1 MRPQFFRDDRTQA
14 RPHIVR
20 VQIRIEAGLRE
31 VAGQHV
37 VIGRTVITIAVTIG
51 IILVLSIEAI
61 NFFKEVSVIDF
72 FTDTQWTPLFT
83 EKHFG
88 ILPLLSGTLLTSL
101 IAIIFAVPVGL
112 SISIYISEYA
122 PRSFRKTIK
131 PALELLAAVPSVVYG
146 FFALTVVTPF
156 LQTFIPGLSGFN
168 SLSAG
173 LVMGIMIIP
182 FISSLSED
190 ALHAVPNSLREA
202 AYGMGSTRLQNA
214 FRVMVPAASSGII
227 VSIILAI
234 SRAIG
239 ETMIVAIAAGQQ
251 PRLTLD
257 PTVPVETITAYIV
270 QVSLGDVQHGSLEY
284 RTIFAAGITLF
295 AFTFILNTV
304 SYRIRKKF
312 REKYE

>member
-1 MRPQFFRDDRTQA
+1 MR
-14 RPHIVR
+14 
-20 VQIRIEAGLRE
+20 RIKEL
-31 VAGQHV
+31 
-37 VIGRTVITIAVTIG
+37 VIEKTLFSSALVTILVTLG
-51 IILVLSIEAI
+51 IILVLSVEAI
-61 NFFKEVSVIDF
+61 NFFREVSIVDF

-88 ILPLLSGTLLTSL
+88 ILPLLSGTLLTSF
-101 IAIIFAVPVGL
+101 IAILFAVPVGL

-156 LQTFIPGLSGFN
+156 LQSFIPGLSGFN

>member
-1 MRPQFFRDDRTQA
+1 MRK
-14 RPHIVR
+14 
-20 VQIRIEAGLRE
+20 LKE
-31 VAGQHV
+31 VAIEKTLLV
-37 VIGRTVITIAVTIG
+37 SALVTIAVTLG

-61 NFFKEVSVIDF
+61 NFFRVVPITDF
-72 FTDTQWTPLFT
+72 LTDTQWTPLFT

-88 ILPLLSGTLLTSL
+88 ILPLLSGTLLTSF
-101 IAIIFAVPVGL
+101 IAIAFAVPVGL

-122 PRSFRKTIK
+122 PKSFRKTIK
-131 PALELLAAVPSVVYG
+131 PALELLAAVPTVVYG

-156 LQTFIPGLSGFN
+156 LQSFIPGLSGFN

-202 AYGMGSTRLQNA
+202 SYGMGSTKLQTA
-214 FRVMVPAASSGII
+214 FKVLVPAASSGII

-270 QVSLGDVQHGSLEY
+270 QVSLGDVGHGTLEY
-284 RTIFAAGITLF
+284 QTIFAAGITLF
-295 AFTFILNTV
+295 IFTFFLNTL
-304 SYRIRKKF
+304 SYRLRKKF
-312 REKYE
+312 AEKYE

>member
-1 MRPQFFRDDRTQA
+1 MRK
-14 RPHIVR
+14 IKES
-20 VQIRIEAGLRE
+20 IIEKTLFSSAF
-31 VAGQHV
+31 
-37 VIGRTVITIAVTIG
+37 ITIAVTAG
-51 IILVLSIEAI
+51 IIAVLSLETVR
-61 NFFKEVSVIDF
+61 FFSEVSIIDF

-88 ILPLLSGTLLTSL
+88 ILPLLSGTLLTSF
-101 IAIIFAVPVGL
+101 IAIIFALPIGL
-112 SISIYISEYA
+112 SISIYLSEYA
-122 PRSFRKTIK
+122 PDGFRKTVK
-131 PALELLAAVPSVVYG
+131 PLLELLAAVPTVVYG
-146 FFALTVVTPF
+146 FFALVVVTPF
-156 LQTFIPGLSGFN
+156 LQQFIPGLSGFN

-173 LVMGIMIIP
+173 IVMGIMIIP

-190 ALHAVPNSLREA
+190 ALHAVPDALREA
-202 AYGMGSTRLQNA
+202 SFGMGATKLQTA
-214 FRVMVPAASSGII
+214 FKVIVPAASSGII

-257 PTVPVETITAYIV
+257 PTVPIETITAFIV

-295 AFTFILNTV
+295 VFTFLLNTV
-304 SYRIRKKF
+304 SYRIRKKY
-312 REKYE
+312 REKYA

>member
-1 MRPQFFRDDRTQA
+1 MRK
-14 RPHIVR
+14 IKEL
-20 VQIRIEAGLRE
+20 IIEKSLLSSAL
-31 VAGQHV
+31 V
-37 VIGRTVITIAVTIG
+37 TIAVTAG
-51 IILVLSIEAI
+51 IILVLAIEAF
-61 NFFKEVSVIDF
+61 NFFKEVSIFDF

-83 EKHFG
+83 EKHYG
-88 ILPLLSGTLLTSL
+88 ILPLLSGTLLTTF
-101 IAIIFAVPVGL
+101 IAISVALPIGL
-112 SISIYISEYA
+112 SISIYLSEYA

-131 PALELLAAVPSVVYG
+131 PLLELLAAVPSVVYG
-146 FFALTVVTPF
+146 FFALVVVTPY
-156 LQTFIPGLSGFN
+156 LQQFMPSLSGFN

-173 LVMGIMIIP
+173 IVMGIMIIP
-182 FISSLSED
+182 FVSSLSED
-190 ALHAVPNSLREA
+190 ALFAVPKALREA
-202 AYGMGSTRLQNA
+202 SYGMGATRLQTA
-214 FRVMVPAASSGII
+214 FKVVVPAASSGII

-295 AFTFILNTV
+295 VFTFLLNTV
-304 SYRIRKKF
+304 SFRIRKKY
-312 REKYE
+312 REKYD

>member
-1 MRPQFFRDDRTQA
+1 LLLA
-14 RPHIVR
+14 SS
-20 VQIRIEAGLRE
+20 L
-31 VAGQHV
+31 
-37 VIGRTVITIAVTIG
+37 ITIAVTVG
-51 IILVLSIEAI
+51 IILVLSIEAVQ
-61 NFFKEVSVIDF
+61 FFKEVSIIDF

-88 ILPLLSGTLLTSL
+88 ILPLLSGTLLTSF
-101 IAIIFAVPVGL
+101 IAISVALPIGL
-112 SISIYISEYA
+112 SISIYLSEYA
-122 PRSFRKTIK
+122 PKSFRKTVK
-131 PALELLAAVPSVVYG
+131 PLLELLASIPTVVYG
-146 FFALTVVTPF
+146 FFALVIVTPY
-156 LQTFIPGLSGFN
+156 LQTIIPNLSGFN

-173 LVMGIMIIP
+173 IVMGIMIIP
-182 FISSLSED
+182 YVSSLSED

-202 AYGMGSTRLQNA
+202 SFGMGATKLQTA
-214 FRVMVPAASSGII
+214 FKVIVPAASSGII

-239 ETMIVAIAAGQQ
+239 ETMIVAVAAGQQ

-295 AFTFILNTV
+295 VFTFLLNTL

-312 REKYE
+312 QEKYE

>member
-1 MRPQFFRDDRTQA
+1 MRKIKELVIERTLLA
-14 RPHIVR
+14 SSLV
-20 VQIRIEAGLRE
+20 
-31 VAGQHV
+31 
-37 VIGRTVITIAVTIG
+37 TIAVTVG
-51 IILVLSIEAI
+51 IILVLSVEAVQ
-61 NFFKEVSVIDF
+61 FFSEVSIIDF

-88 ILPLLSGTLLTSL
+88 ILPLLTGTLLTSF
-101 IAIIFAVPVGL
+101 IAIAVALPIGL
-112 SISIYISEYA
+112 TISIYLSEYA

-131 PALELLAAVPSVVYG
+131 PLLELLASIPTVVYG
-146 FFALTVVTPF
+146 FFALVVVTPF
-156 LQTFIPGLSGFN
+156 LQQLIPSLSGFN

-173 LVMGIMIIP
+173 IVMGIMIIP

-190 ALHAVPNSLREA
+190 ALHAVPRALREA
-202 AYGMGSTRLQNA
+202 SFGMGATKLQTA
-214 FRVMVPAASSGII
+214 FKVIVPAASSGII

-251 PRLTLD
+251 PRFTLD

-295 AFTFILNTV
+295 AFTFILNTI
-304 SYRIRKKF
+304 SYRIRKKYQ
-312 REKYE
+312 EKYE